1 METRMRGWKTSDGQ
15 LLVTTRS
22 LAAKTF
28 RRADIPVIR
37 QFAAAFAARAGMRP
51 SQLTDFALAVSEAAA
66 CATSR
71 GPCTAQLRLW
81 TTGSRALCE
90 IIGDGVLLGPG
101 PGDAGR
107 WDDEALRRRL
117 LRQLCDYA
125 DVDSDAQG
133 VTVRFSMTVV

>member
-1 METRMRGWKTSDGQ
+1 METRMRGWKTGDGQ
-15 LLVTTRS
+15 LLVTART

-28 RRADIPVIR
+28 RRADIPAVR
-37 QFAAAFAARAGMRP
+37 RFAAAFAARAGMRP

-90 IIGDGVLLGPG
+90 ISGDGLLLGPG
-101 PGDAGR
+101 PGGAGHG
-107 WDDEALRRRL
+107 DVEALRRWL
-117 LRQLCDYA
+117 LRQLCDYVH
-125 DVDSDAQG
+125 VDSDAQG